1 MENKVRILSVKWN
14 EQTIGYLMK
23 EDGVGYLFKYDTKGM
38 QAAKLLG
45 YSYLIGFKDTRRT
58 YSSRDLFPAF
68 KSRVPTK
75 QRRDLDEKLKSAG
88 INQYDEFSYLAATG
102 GKLNTDAI
110 SLEETE
116 IKNKRISKTKPNNDR
131 VMEFV

>member
-1 MENKVRILSVKWN
+1 MENNIRMLSVKWN
-14 EQTIGYLMK
+14 GYTIGYLMK
-23 EDGVGYLFKYDTKGM
+23 EDGVGYLFKYDSKGM
-38 QAAKLLG
+38 QTAKLLG
-45 YSYLIGFKDTRRT
+45 YTYLIGFKDTRRT
-58 YSSRDLFPAF
+58 YAARELFPAF

-75 QRRDLDEKLKSAG
+75 QRRDLDEKLKNAG

-116 IKNKRISKTKPNNDR
+116 IQHKKISKTKATNDR
-131 VMEFV
+131 TIELV